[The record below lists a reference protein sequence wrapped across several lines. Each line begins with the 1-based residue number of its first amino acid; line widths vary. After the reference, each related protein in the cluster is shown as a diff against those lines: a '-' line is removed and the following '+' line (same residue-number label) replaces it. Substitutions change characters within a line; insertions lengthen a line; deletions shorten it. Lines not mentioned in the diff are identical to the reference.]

1 MTTYRRTEVPM
12 FPLGTVLTPGGALPL
27 HVFEPRYRALA
38 RRCVDRDEPF
48 GVVMIE
54 RGSEVGGGDVR
65 ADVACLAEIAE
76 HDELPDGRWALIA
89 VGVQRVRVDAWLED
103 DPYPRALVTSWPDTD
118 SIIGPEARSHAIRRI
133 VRVIAMA
140 AEAGYQVPQLDVE
153 ASVAGLTDSE
163 MSHRLG
169 ASVPVGPLDRHR
181 LLCAEG
187 PGERLE
193 VLDDVLDGVEAV
205 VLAAIQGSDGGPD
218 GGDTPEDPTSGML

>member
-1 MTTYRRTEVPM
+1 MTEYDRTEVPM

-27 HVFEPRYRALA
+27 HIFEPRYRALA
-38 RRCVDRDEPF
+38 RRCVEGGEPF

-65 ADVACLAEIAE
+65 ANVACLAEIAE
-76 HDELPDGRWALIA
+76 HEEFDDGRWAIIA
-89 VGVQRVRVDAWLED
+89 VGQQRVSVDQWLDD
-103 DPYPRALVTSWPDTD
+103 DPYPRALVTSLPDSTSTVD
-118 SIIGPEARSHAIRRI
+118 PAAREHAIRRI

-153 ASVAGLTDSE
+153 ASVAGMSDSE

-187 PGERLE
+187 PAERLV

-205 VLAAIQGSDGGPD
+205 VLAAIQGSGEEPGP
-218 GGDTPEDPTSGML
+218 GDTPEDPSSGML